1 MSTENTTPSSSPA
14 ATPAEDARVIHVEE
28 ANDGSALITGFEE
41 GAPSRAPAPPA
52 AAAPTTQDTTA
63 STTEEDDVDE
73 PPLQDGEDPNDPTV
87 QKRIRRREER
97 KAKRERV
104 NQRFELLQS
113 QILARDQ
120 IIDEM
125 RQRLDASDRRSGAG
139 DVARIDARLKQ
150 ERDALTYL
158 TSVIADGTKS
168 QNGEAVAQAT
178 LALGQAQRNIEQ
190 LERIKQTAERAA
202 ATPAAPQLDPRM
214 VVLAGAWM
222 RENPWY
228 NPRNPDADTRQVMVL
243 DQRLAEEGFAPN
255 TPAYWQELSRR
266 VEHHLPHRRA
276 RGAAPT
282 SAAAA
287 DDLSANSG
295 YNAVASQIKPDSRSV
310 VAGSGQDGLSAPT
323 GRANSSA
330 GYVLSPERVQA
341 LKDAG
346 MWNDPEVRAKAIRRY
361 REFDSQQRAG

>member
-1 MSTENTTPSSSPA
+1 MSTEDTTQSGAPA
-14 ATPAEDARVIHVEE
+14 PGPAPAPADDKRVVHVEE
-28 ANDGSALITGFEE
+28 SGDGSALITGFEE
-41 GAPSRAPAPPA
+41 GLPKTTAPAPAPA
-52 AAAPTTQDTTA
+52 AQTEAAPATDDDEA
-63 STTEEDDVDE
+63 EDAI
-73 PPLQDGEDPNDPTV
+73 PPLQDGEDPNDPEV
-87 QKRIRRREER
+87 QKRMRRRDER
-97 KAKRERV
+97 KKKRERI
-104 NQRFELLQS
+104 NGRFELLQS

-125 RQRLDASDRRSGAG
+125 RQRLEVTERRSGAG
-139 DVARIDARLKQ
+139 DIARIDARLKQ
-150 ERDALTYL
+150 EREALTYL

-178 LALGQAQRNIEQ
+178 LALNQTQQNISQ

-202 ATPAAPQLDPRM
+202 ATPPAPQLDPRM

-266 VEHHLPHRRA
+266 VQQHLPHRRS
-276 RGAAPT
+276 GAPAPVQ
-282 SAAAA
+282 A
-287 DDLSANSG
+287 DPLSANDG
-295 YNAVASQIKPDSRSV
+295 YNAGASQRKPDSRSV
-310 VAGSGQDGLSAPT
+310 VAGSGQDGLSAPS
-323 GRANSSA
+323 GRTDRAA
-330 GYVLSPERVQA
+330 GYVLSPQRVQA

-346 MWNDPEVRAKAIRRY
+346 MWNDPHLRDQAIRRY
-361 REFDSQQRAG
+361 REYDNQQKAG